1 MKLSNGL
8 LNSVK
13 MNPLLDATVSGS
25 HTVVEA
31 DEQGT
36 TTVTKKYQYGKYGY
50 DSADYTLTVEA
61 QNSPSFKS
69 SN

>member
-1 MKLSNGL
+1 
-8 LNSVK
+8 

-36 TTVTKKYQYGKYGY
+36 TTVTKKISIRKIWI
-50 DSADYTLTVEA
+50 
-61 QNSPSFKS
+61 
-69 SN
+69 